1 MISTSRMTDRVTV
14 RLTKEDTEALQVVQ
28 TQLRPKFPWL
38 NKADLV
44 RAALHEA
51 AITLGRA
58 GIVG

>member
-1 MISTSRMTDRVTV
+1 MTDRVTV

-28 TQLRPKFPWL
+28 ARLRPKFPWL

-51 AITLGRA
+51 AIVLGRA

>member
-28 TQLRPKFPWL
+28 ARLRPKFPWL

-51 AITLGRA
+51 AIALGRA